1 MSEERWLSTEDAAR
15 LIGGVTSR
23 WIRTQIEAGRLRSRM
38 LATGDRTTYR
48 IRRDDLEAFVAAY
61 ILEDARDRTD
71 RGQGGGAAAAPGG
84 PGMGGP
90 GRGAPTPL

>member
-1 MSEERWLSTEDAAR
+1 MPEERWLSTEDAAR

-23 WIRTQIEAGRLRSRM
+23 WIRRQIEAGRIRSRM
-38 LATGDRTTYR
+38 LATGARVTYR

-71 RGQGGGAAAAPGG
+71 RG
-84 PGMGGP
+84 
-90 GRGAPTPL
+90 